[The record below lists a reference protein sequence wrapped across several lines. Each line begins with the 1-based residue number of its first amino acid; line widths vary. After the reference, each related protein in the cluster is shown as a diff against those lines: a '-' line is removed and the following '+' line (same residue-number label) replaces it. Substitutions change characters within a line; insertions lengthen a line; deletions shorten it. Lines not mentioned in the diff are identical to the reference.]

1 MLRKGK
7 ARHESLA
14 RVRIL
19 VEIGGLNKMKKERIF
34 IFWLLAIIIAL
45 VLLVFLKPQET
56 ISNIVQAIA
65 IITLIFVTWVYAK
78 RTKDLVDQEKFSLEE
93 QKKKRIIDFWEK
105 RITEFYKPFIDKLD
119 KLKITMNKRS
129 IDGKKVIDEIDD
141 LRDFFKEKKYMI
153 SILKSNE
160 IELLQDAFWGALLSG
175 RDESMEFYKLKENE
189 IRKII
194 QNDWDDIDKSIRKF
208 YIDKSIRKFYGY

>member
-1 MLRKGK
+1 MPG
-7 ARHESLA
+7 HESWP
-14 RVRIL
+14 
-19 VEIGGLNKMKKERIF
+19 EIEGLNKMKKERIF

-56 ISNIVQAIA
+56 ISNIIQAIA

-160 IELLQDAFWGALLSG
+160 IELLQDAFWDALLSG

-194 QNDWDDIDKSIRKF
+194 QNDWDDINMSIRKF
-208 YIDKSIRKFYGY
+208 YIDKSTRKFYG

>member
-1 MLRKGK
+1 LP
-7 ARHESLA
+7 
-14 RVRIL
+14 
-19 VEIGGLNKMKKERIF
+19 EIEGLNKMKKERIF

-56 ISNIVQAIA
+56 ISNIIQAIA

-93 QKKKRIIDFWEK
+93 QKKKRIIDFWKK

-160 IELLQDAFWGALLSG
+160 IELLQDAFWDALLSG

-208 YIDKSIRKFYGY
+208 YGY